1 MFEHSGQYGLTLILS
16 LFQLALHCEIEGLF
30 KHCFRLLMASWN
42 ALHDGFMHQLVS
54 ISLTVE
60 PPFISELVI
69 AIEALFEDIFFD
81 LAHVF

>member
-1 MFEHSGQYGLTLILS
+1 
-16 LFQLALHCEIEGLF
+16 
-30 KHCFRLLMASWN
+30 MAPWN